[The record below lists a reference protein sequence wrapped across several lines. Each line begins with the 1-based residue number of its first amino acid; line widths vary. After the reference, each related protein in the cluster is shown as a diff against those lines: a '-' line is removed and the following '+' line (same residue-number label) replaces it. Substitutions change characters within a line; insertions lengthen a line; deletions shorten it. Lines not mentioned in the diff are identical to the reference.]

1 MLLEE
6 GNHNRGSRLWQF
18 SMYQV
23 ILNWEENSK
32 IKEKRRF
39 SLFSSSLRRRN
50 MQLPNHKSKNLYD
63 RQHPDCKNEK
73 NCMTRK
79 NKKLVQQHPDCKMR
93 NCMKASELK
102 K

>member
-39 SLFSSSLRRRN
+39 SLFS
-50 MQLPNHKSKNLYD
+50 NLYD